1 MGLFIRLYISCLYYV
16 SQYCNYYK
24 FCNIFF
30 TNYVDHVTNGPLLFT
45 NGNIYITIS
54 NANVCVCIYI
64 YIYITHRVSH
74 IVKLCCTIYF
84 KYLNKLK
91 YYLNEKLINKVSTNL
106 KEIFIIYFKSFY
118 IYLNLYS
125 FNKIIA
131 LQNVH

>member
-1 MGLFIRLYISCLYYV
+1 MGLFIRLHISCLYYV

-45 NGNIYITIS
+45 NGNG
-54 NANVCVCIYI
+54 NVCVCVI
-64 YIYITHRVSH
+64 HRVSH

-91 YYLNEKLINKVSTNL
+91 YYLNEKLINKVSRNL

-118 IYLNLYS
+118 NLLES
-125 FNKIIA
+125 LFF
-131 LQNVH
+131 